1 MYIYQLEQDRDW
13 SEPQALLKCWEEFN
27 EFSKASA
34 DDSDEEILEEGFDV
48 IQTILSYFET
58 RGFTAEEIALGFE
71 KHNEKLENRG
81 WDRRAVWE
89 VKEVE

>member
-13 SEPQALLKCWEEFN
+13 SEYQAVLKMYEEVD
-27 EFSKASA
+27 EFSTAINEK
-34 DDSDEEILEEGFDV
+34 DEDNILEEGFDV
-48 IQTILSYFET
+48 IQTVLSFFEVK
-58 RGFTAEEIALGFE
+58 GFTAKEIAEGFE

>member
-13 SEPQALLKCWEEFN
+13 SEYQAVLKMYEEVD
-27 EFSKASA
+27 EFSTAINEK
-34 DDSDEEILEEGFDV
+34 DEDNILEEGFDV
-48 IQTILSYFET
+48 IQTVLSFFEVK
-58 RGFTAEEIALGFE
+58 GFTAKEIEAGFK

>member
-1 MYIYQLEQDRDW
+1 MSFQKHLQMIAMRKY
-13 SEPQALLKCWEEFN
+13 
-27 EFSKASA
+27 
-34 DDSDEEILEEGFDV
+34 LEEGFDV

-58 RGFTAEEIALGFE
+58 RGFTAKEIAAGFE

>member
-13 SEPQALLKCWEEFN
+13 SEYQAVLKMYEEVD
-27 EFSKASA
+27 EFSTAINEK
-34 DDSDEEILEEGFDV
+34 DEDNILEEGFDV
-48 IQTILSYFET
+48 IQTVLSFFEVK
-58 RGFTAEEIALGFE
+58 GFTAEEIAAGFE

>member
-13 SEPQALLKCWEEFN
+13 SEFQALLKIYEEVDELLVAF
-27 EFSKASA
+27 
-34 DDSDEEILEEGFDV
+34 DEEGDDNILEEGFDV
-48 IQTILSYFET
+48 IQTVLSFFEVK
-58 RGFTAEEIALGFE
+58 GFTAKEIAAGFE

-89 VKEVE
+89 VKDVE